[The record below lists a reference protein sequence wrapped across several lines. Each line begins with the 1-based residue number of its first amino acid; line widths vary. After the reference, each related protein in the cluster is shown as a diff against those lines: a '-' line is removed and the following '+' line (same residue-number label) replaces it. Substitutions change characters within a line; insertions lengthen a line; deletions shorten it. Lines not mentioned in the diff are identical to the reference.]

1 MPPGIL
7 SAQGER
13 LFSDGSFWP
22 DFTNEMGE
30 FFKPIG
36 SEAMDIHV
44 QGLPSISNHF
54 ISEMAGQ
61 KQSSENSRPP
71 APKESRASCP
81 ANSKKKGRRRQAL
94 PAIKNH
100 CILRGFVLN

>member
-1 MPPGIL
+1 MCGEEGVDGDLSFCCWRGMPP
-7 SAQGER
+7 GER

-54 ISEMAGQ
+54 ISEMAG
-61 KQSSENSRPP
+61 
-71 APKESRASCP
+71 
-81 ANSKKKGRRRQAL
+81 
-94 PAIKNH
+94 
-100 CILRGFVLN
+100 